1 MSTVKLSRIRISDGS
16 DKVRHSTFGE
26 PAVHIDSGIL
36 YIPDPDNDRVLR
48 IETENDKMLEPI
60 PGIGKVS
67 RVTICQDR
75 DLAFA
80 VIKAE
85 KEIRALRTSGEGSVF
100 SLKFDFYPSR
110 AAFDGDRDLLLV
122 IGTDEL
128 ETDINTRIAFFSF
141 PDCRMIQAVSVKGNA
156 ESVRYDE
163 LEDSFRILQNNP
175 GQVLTLSPSLGL
187 DKFHSFS
194 LGDEKG
200 VTFEVCP
207 TEKKIVVG
215 TLNGKILSLDSEE
228 KGFKVL
234 ASFKEPVSKIMYN
247 PLVNHLYVAFKESRN
262 LAVIDME
269 IARIRE
275 VVRCSSE
282 VSELAF
288 DEKHNKIYALL
299 AGISSIEIY
308 LDQGR

>member
-1 MSTVKLSRIRISDGS
+1 MYIAAPPGTKLLAKYLMPPEEFKILEEVDFN
-16 DKVRHSTFGE
+16 VYGE
-26 PAVHIDSGIL
+26 EKSLAIL
-36 YIPDPDNDRVLR
+36 QF
-48 IETENDKMLEPI
+48 M
-60 PGIGKVS
+60 
-67 RVTICQDR
+67 R
-75 DLAFA
+75 DLKW
-80 VIKAE
+80 IYISYDEGDKISLKPTETGIEAE